1 MDLCTIIGPSC
12 WFECVVVAVVDVE
25 NLLLLLLLLL
35 LLVVVV
41 VVVVFVITF
50 MQDVY
55 NSVPA
60 TYNVC

>member
-25 NLLLLLLLLL
+25 NLLLLLLVVV
-35 LLVVVV
+35 VVVV